1 MRTIQILTCL
11 ALLGPGLANA
21 NDLLRVYRLALSN
34 DATLAASR
42 HSRDAALQAEPRA
55 RALLLPQISGSYDY
69 VTNDSDI
76 EITYVD
82 PTTGAAIPLSRRND
96 GSDKSLSV
104 ALTQPLFSLEAWHQ
118 FKQASEQ
125 AALAHMTYRSAEQD
139 LLLRVSELYFGVLS
153 ARDTLRSTQAEKAA
167 LERQLELTNQYLEV
181 GISAI
186 TDVQEVQARYDL
198 SLASVLEAEQA
209 LATAVEALEEITR
222 EPLKTIDEDD
232 TVRVVPL
239 EAPAAPPVPT
249 LAPLQADIPLPKP
262 NPASASQWVGH
273 ALLGNLDILAAKLN
287 FNVADRGVSA
297 ARSRHLPTVAASANY
312 IDSRSGSGSFP
323 TEIEGTTVGIGLRL
337 PLFSGGAVRAD
348 VKQAQALRGQRLAEY
363 DGALRAVERNTR
375 NAYQAIVTGVARIQA
390 FKQAVASSNTALDA
404 SQTGLEIGTRSAID
418 VLNAQQQKYAAERN
432 YDRSRYDYLLAVLR
446 LKAFAGQ
453 LALADLQEVDALL
466 ERDALSPE

>member
-11 ALLGPGLANA
+11 ALLCPGLANA

-69 VTNDSDI
+69 LTNDSDI

-249 LAPLQADIPLPKP
+249 LSPLQADIPLPKP

>member
-1 MRTIQILTCL
+1 MQKIRTLICL
-11 ALLGPGLANA
+11 ALLFPGLANA
-21 NDLLRVYRLALSN
+21 NDLLRVYQLALSN
-34 DATLAASR
+34 DATLTASR
-42 HSRDAALQAEPRA
+42 YARDGALQVEPRA

-69 VTNDSDI
+69 ITNDSDI

-82 PTTGAAIPLSRRND
+82 PTTGAAIPLSRTND

-125 AALAHMTYRSAEQD
+125 AALAHMSYRSAEQD

-198 SLASVLEAEQA
+198 SVASVLEAEQA

-262 NPASASQWVGH
+262 NPASSSQWVGH
-273 ALLGNLDILAAKLN
+273 ALLGNLEILAAKLN

-323 TEIEGTTVGIGLRL
+323 TEIEGTTVGIGVRL

-390 FKQAVASSNTALDA
+390 FKQAVASSNSALDA

-418 VLNAQQQKYAAERN
+418 VLNAQQQKYTAERN

-453 LALADLQEVDALL
+453 LSLTDLQEVDALL
-466 ERDALSPE
+466 ERDALSPG

>member
-1 MRTIQILTCL
+1 MQKIRTLICL
-11 ALLGPGLANA
+11 ALLCPGLANA
-21 NDLLRVYRLALSN
+21 NDLLRVYQLALSN

-42 HSRDAALQAEPRA
+42 YARDGALQVEPRA

-69 VTNDSDI
+69 ITNDSDI

-82 PTTGAAIPLSRRND
+82 PTTGAAIPLSRTND

-125 AALAHMTYRSAEQD
+125 AALAHMSYRSAEQD

-198 SLASVLEAEQA
+198 SVASVLEAEQA

-222 EPLKTIDEDD
+222 EPLTTIEEDD

-239 EAPAAPPVPT
+239 EVPAAPPVPT

-273 ALLGNLDILAAKLN
+273 ALLGNLEILAAKLN

-323 TEIEGTTVGIGLRL
+323 TEIEGTTVGIGVRL

-390 FKQAVASSNTALDA
+390 FKQAVASSNSALDA

-418 VLNAQQQKYAAERN
+418 VLNAQQQKFTAERN

-453 LALADLQEVDALL
+453 LSLTDLQEVDALL
-466 ERDALSPE
+466 ERDALSPG